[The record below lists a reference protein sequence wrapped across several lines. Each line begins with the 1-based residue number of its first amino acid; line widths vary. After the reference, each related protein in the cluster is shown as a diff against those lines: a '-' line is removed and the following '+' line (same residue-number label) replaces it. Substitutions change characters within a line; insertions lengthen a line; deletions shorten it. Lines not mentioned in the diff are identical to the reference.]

1 MFLETICKLPLVFRS
16 LLTAA
21 IVKNNN
27 TWTRIL
33 FIFLKIIL
41 KQTLKDFNT
50 KCRPQW
56 KDHKSSCQETKIFEI
71 FYYLI
76 AQVKTV
82 GKTIEFLETLE
93 NF

>member
-1 MFLETICKLPLVFRS
+1 MERSQKQLPRD
-16 LLTAA
+16 
-21 IVKNNN
+21 
-27 TWTRIL
+27 
-33 FIFLKIIL
+33 
-41 KQTLKDFNT
+41 Q
-50 KCRPQW
+50 
-56 KDHKSSCQETKIFEI
+56 IFEI